1 MAARRGALVKLAVF
15 ALAISVVMLAAT
27 SASAQDELISIDSIT
42 ITPGGGTTLEVNA
55 LNMPA
60 PGLGAWSIGVEHDP
74 SILSALSCS
83 PVPGS
88 VCNVD
93 FSARQVRI
101 VGASASGLTGD
112 SVLASI
118 TFNCN
123 RAGVSDL
130 VIDVSEFAD
139 ATVGGPQPI
148 VFMVQNGRISCSA
161 SSPVPPGPPL
171 RGDADCNG
179 RVDSRDALLV
189 LQFEAAL
196 LDSLPCPDL
205 ADVND
210 DGSINSV
217 DAGLIKQID
226 AGLV

>member
-42 ITPGGGTTLEVNA
+42 ITPGGGTTLQVNA

-60 PGLGAWSIGVEHDP
+60 PGLGAWSIGVEYDP

-139 ATVGGPQPI
+139 ATVGGA
-148 VFMVQNGRISCSA
+148 R
-161 SSPVPPGPPL
+161 
-171 RGDADCNG
+171 
-179 RVDSRDALLV
+179 SR
-189 LQFEAAL
+189 
-196 LDSLPCPDL
+196 
-205 ADVND
+205 
-210 DGSINSV
+210 
-217 DAGLIKQID
+217 
-226 AGLV
+226 